1 MWGAWAIGM
10 AAEAN
15 ILQRLQRAGMGAIQ
29 PLDGLNALAGIFESS
44 HPMSQVSRECP
55 CIHCYNI
62 HHITDFCLYHAYT
75 LRQ

>member
-55 CIHCYNI
+55 
-62 HHITDFCLYHAYT
+62 
-75 LRQ
+75 